1 MFRTFDK
8 RKAWDNPN
16 LHIPLEKAHLTMVND
31 SDPLFYEQLCIKH
44 DQIVPDQKKEN
55 NRRQIDASMLEYL
68 FEKPFEHWDNVSL

>member
-1 MFRTFDK
+1 
-8 RKAWDNPN
+8 
-16 LHIPLEKAHLTMVND
+16 MVND

-44 DQIVPDQKKEN
+44 DQIVPDQKKES